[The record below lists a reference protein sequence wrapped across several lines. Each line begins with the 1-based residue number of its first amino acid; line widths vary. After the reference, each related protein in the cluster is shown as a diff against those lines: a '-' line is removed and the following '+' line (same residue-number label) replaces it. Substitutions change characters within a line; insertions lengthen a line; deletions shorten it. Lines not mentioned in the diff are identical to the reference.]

1 MPSVSFLAPLPWF
14 FAWSLV
20 AGELGSFVD
29 GPDADMAPKKGETKA
44 AGPAKTPRIVARSA
58 ELEAKFKRME
68 ELKAKFAGLAKL

>member
-1 MPSVSFLAPLPWF
+1 MPSVSFLAPLRWF
-14 FAWSLV
+14 FASSLV

-29 GPDADMAPKKGETKA
+29 GPDADMAPQKGETKP